1 MKIKL
6 IYKGDFGENLRG
18 PEMRYLCVARSLTDM
33 GHEVTIKANK
43 ISERHLEEGI
53 RFSPIRFT
61 DEIKNL
67 FNKNKYQDCTIIHG
81 GGPWIL
87 LNALLAGFFGKKI
100 ILDNYV
106 PHWIELDEEATH
118 TRNSPRLLIK
128 SSFNAL
134 RALLGSLVF
143 DALIV
148 ANQRQLDLARG
159 FSSPFSRTEGFDR
172 VHIIPFGCEPY
183 QNHSRSRGIELLNQ
197 LMQSDEKLKP
207 SDFLVGWIGGTY
219 GWFDL
224 TTLLE
229 HLMPAI
235 QSNANIKLVFFGAG
249 KEKQNEMLDA
259 LPTELHGNIIF
270 LPWVPFAQ
278 RFEHWSAFDLSLVWG
293 SRGYENDYASRT
305 RNFDCLTLGLPILQN
320 EDDEWGARLKSSG
333 AGRVTDTERLADD
346 LLQLSHDPETLR
358 SMKGKMRELAPEF
371 HWGRFADKLLDV
383 AARPTMSFGRRLSG
397 LLTFLLLIPSALVM
411 FTYSLFSSCTKK

>member
-6 IYKGDFGENLRG
+6 IYKGDYGENLRG
-18 PEMRYLCVARSLTDM
+18 PEMRYLCVARSLARL
-33 GHEVTIKANK
+33 GHDVTIKAIK
-43 ISERHLEEGI
+43 ISEKHVEDGI
-53 RFSPIRFT
+53 CFSSMRFT
-61 DEIKNL
+61 DELKNL
-67 FNKNKYQDCTIIHG
+67 FNKSKIPDCTIIHG

-87 LNALLAGFFGKKI
+87 FNTLVAGFFGKKI

-106 PHWIELDEEATH
+106 PHWIELDEEASH
-118 TRNSPRLLIK
+118 IQKSPKLLIK

-134 RALLGSLVF
+134 RVLLGSLVF

-197 LMQSDEKLKP
+197 LTQSDEKLKP
-207 SDFLVGWIGGTY
+207 SDFLVGWLGGTY

-229 HLMPAI
+229 HLAPAI
-235 QSNANIKLVFFGAG
+235 QSNTNIKLVFFGAG

-259 LPTELHGNIIF
+259 LPAALHSNIVF

-320 EDDEWGARLKSSG
+320 EDDEWGTRLKASG
-333 AGRVTDTERLADD
+333 AGRVTDAKRLADD
-346 LLQLSHDPETLR
+346 LLQLSRDPEALCG
-358 SMKGKMRELAPEF
+358 MKGKMLELAPEF
-371 HWGRFADKLLDV
+371 HWDRFADKILDV
-383 AARPTMSFGRRLSG
+383 ANRPAMSFVRRLSG
-397 LLTFLLLIPSALVM
+397 LLTFLLLIPSALMM
-411 FTYSLFSSCTKK
+411 FTYSLFSTCIKK